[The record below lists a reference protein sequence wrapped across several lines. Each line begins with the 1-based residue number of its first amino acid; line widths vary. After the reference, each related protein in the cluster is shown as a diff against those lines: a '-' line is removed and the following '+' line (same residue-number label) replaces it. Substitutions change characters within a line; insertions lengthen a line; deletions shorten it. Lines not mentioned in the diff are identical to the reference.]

1 MSAKAQKWGIVVIA
15 ERTAN
20 QERQI
25 NTLQE
30 LQPQRNI
37 QSAGATLTED
47 ARLELNNKWAWAI
60 HENFL
65 DIAERVQCIIE
76 GRVLHFSAKEI
87 NDRSFNQNCF
97 FINEHSWKNRS

>member
-1 MSAKAQKWGIVVIA
+1 MSALAQKWGIVVIA

-76 GRVLHFSAKEI
+76 GRVPDEQDTAA
-87 NDRSFNQNCF
+87 
-97 FINEHSWKNRS
+97 NEMQEAQSQVWPCSVL